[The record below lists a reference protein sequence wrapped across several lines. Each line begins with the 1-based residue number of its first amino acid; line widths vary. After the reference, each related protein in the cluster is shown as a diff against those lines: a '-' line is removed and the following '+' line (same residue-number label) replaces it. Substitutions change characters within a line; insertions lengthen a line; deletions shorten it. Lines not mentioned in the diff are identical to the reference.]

1 MKQSSPQNRTLDE
14 YEPEDPDEPFPLFSP
29 TVRRLS
35 EADLPLQGRITGSAS
50 IDTLVRVGLEKD
62 LLEAEAA
69 APGAGGAAGPGS
81 LRRRRRVLI
90 LHDFQPC
97 VDDELAVTRGQS
109 VTVLY
114 RENDWL

>member
-1 MKQSSPQNRTLDE
+1 MLS
-14 YEPEDPDEPFPLFSP
+14 
-29 TVRRLS
+29 VRRLS
-35 EADLPLQGRITGSAS
+35 ETDAPLGRITGSAS
-50 IDTLVRVGLEKD
+50 IDTLVRVGLEKEQ
-62 LLEAEAA
+62 LELD
-69 APGAGGAAGPGS
+69 PTRP
-81 LRRRRRVLI
+81 RQRVLV